1 MKGQPHAGR
10 HGWLKHSNPPG
21 DLANVVRCGAKT
33 RCGTRYKGPAMTNG
47 RCRINGRPST
57 GPRTPEGL
65 ERSRK
70 ARLKHGAYSREFRET
85 RAAARIRRKTLRE
98 LLDSLDC

>member
-10 HGWLKHSNPPG
+10 HGWLKHGNPPG
-21 DLANVVRCGAKT
+21 DLSTVARCGAKT
-33 RCGTRYKGPAMTNG
+33 RRGTPCKGPAMTNG
-47 RCRINGRPST
+47 RCRMHGGTST

-70 ARLKHGAYSREFRET
+70 ARLKHGAYSREFREI

-98 LLDSLDC
+98 LLDSLDG